1 MSKVLQV
8 VAFGLVSALSPA
20 LLFAEG
26 KSATCD
32 SGMYAGF
39 EVFLNAA
46 KNKVKAAD
54 KDADAAKKRELADKL
69 DELIDG
75 SQAVDLEGLIDSV
88 VGGEDST
95 FAQALSKAT
104 TKDGVSIA
112 LSTDGKQVF
121 VFNAVTS
128 ADDGRTRTFVKA
140 SKESVASAVSA
151 FISENGEKVKGIT
164 AVNFVLNQGAE
175 AIASGDGL
183 SLADLKAGTRQGV
196 QAVVSGGSI
205 GGLSSLLGQDPS
217 KFVGHVNPHY
227 YGGAVS
233 VGYQHAFGNGFSG
246 AVELLGGWSFGSSR
260 WASFGTDATSVFT
273 FKGGYKLGGYIIG
286 RYALAPQVSVGLG
299 AGVTLKQQRLNVL
312 GDDKENNRLNI
323 RTTHPTILLELAV
336 SPQQMSNLRIYT
348 RMYYDFQGK
357 KNNPKFRDSTKDKKD
372 GAASGLNISTQGA
385 TFALGMHYVF

>member
-112 LSTDGKQVF
+112 SVQTENRFSYSMPSHQQMMGARELLSKPQK
-121 VFNAVTS
+121 
-128 ADDGRTRTFVKA
+128 KA
-140 SKESVASAVSA
+140 SHPLCLLLSAKTVRKS
-151 FISENGEKVKGIT
+151 KV
-164 AVNFVLNQGAE
+164 LP
-175 AIASGDGL
+175 
-183 SLADLKAGTRQGV
+183 
-196 QAVVSGGSI
+196 
-205 GGLSSLLGQDPS
+205 LL
-217 KFVGHVNPHY
+217 
-227 YGGAVS
+227 
-233 VGYQHAFGNGFSG
+233 
-246 AVELLGGWSFGSSR
+246 
-260 WASFGTDATSVFT
+260 
-273 FKGGYKLGGYIIG
+273 
-286 RYALAPQVSVGLG
+286 
-299 AGVTLKQQRLNVL
+299 
-312 GDDKENNRLNI
+312 
-323 RTTHPTILLELAV
+323 ILC
-336 SPQQMSNLRIYT
+336 
-348 RMYYDFQGK
+348 
-357 KNNPKFRDSTKDKKD
+357 
-372 GAASGLNISTQGA
+372 
-385 TFALGMHYVF
+385 